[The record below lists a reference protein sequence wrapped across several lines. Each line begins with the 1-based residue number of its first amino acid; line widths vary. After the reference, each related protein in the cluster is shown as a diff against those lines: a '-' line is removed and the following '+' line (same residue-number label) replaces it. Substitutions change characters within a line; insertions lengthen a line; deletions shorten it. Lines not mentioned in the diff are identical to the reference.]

1 MSGLEPGTLSSESRT
16 LPLHHTTPPMMVVEL
31 NVSRPPPQAWQ
42 RLRSTRSALA
52 GSGSWGAGERL
63 TPMPAMS
70 LNTDD
75 TSELTHLTL
84 EKEEGPANLYETYV
98 MPCLAEFVGLLIFV
112 FIGTMVTGYSASAGS
127 LWLLGVALAHG
138 LTIALLIIAIG
149 HIRRL
154 TQSGGPTHHR
164 AAHRRHRKHQTDQ
177 SSRPVTLVF
186 LRTDPV
192 RLVTGGHLN
201 PAVTLGVT
209 LAGGVNVLQ
218 GVCYVISQL
227 LGGMVGAAF
236 TKAILPNGTYAG
248 CSGGAHA
255 LGGGVSVPGAVLC
268 ETLLTMILV
277 LTVLLAAVDS
287 ATSGSALPPLAIGLA
302 VLVGI
307 LAGHA
312 QARSW
317 IAHAYPEPSFIRSH
331 AQARS
336 WIAHAYPEPSFI
348 RSHAQA
354 LSWIVPA
361 GPFSGASMNPARA
374 FGPAVAAGVWDYHY
388 VWWVGPTFGALL
400 AGLIYRAFLASADRR
415 LIAGNRKKRY

>member
-1 MSGLEPGTLSSESRT
+1 
-16 LPLHHTTPPMMVVEL
+16 
-31 NVSRPPPQAWQ
+31 
-42 RLRSTRSALA
+42 
-52 GSGSWGAGERL
+52 
-63 TPMPAMS
+63 MPAMS

-149 HIRRL
+149 HI
-154 TQSGGPTHHR
+154 S
-164 AAHRRHRKHQTDQ
+164 
-177 SSRPVTLVF
+177 
-186 LRTDPV
+186 
-192 RLVTGGHLN
+192 GGHLN

-307 LAGHA
+307 LAG
-312 QARSW
+312 
-317 IAHAYPEPSFIRSH
+317 
-331 AQARS
+331 
-336 WIAHAYPEPSFI
+336 
-348 RSHAQA
+348 
-354 LSWIVPA
+354 